1 MKNSKLMF
9 VELMDALTGP
19 INLLG
24 DELTPKA
31 VMALAKSR
39 HEGFGSNSLDQLE
52 LKDGNVS

>member
-1 MKNSKLMF
+1 MF

-19 INLLG
+19 MNLLG

-39 HEGFGSNSLDQLE
+39 HEGLGSYSLDQLE
-52 LKDGNVS
+52 SKDGNIS